1 LAQKH
6 SVDRYL
12 GQERRAGSNLREA
25 RSKYS

>member
-1 LAQKH
+1 LVRKH

-12 GQERRAGSNLREA
+12 GQERRADSNLREA